1 MNQIYSKIP
10 QTALPQT
17 THDKIAW
24 LQLTRSRRVG
34 PATFV
39 RLINEYRSCAAALHA
54 LPNIAKDA
62 GAKGYTPYELKAAER
77 EFDHGIDQGL
87 APLFLGDPNYPI
99 LLAESPD
106 APAFLWA
113 RGNPALASQTCISL
127 VGARNASSIGV
138 RLARRMA
145 QELGEQG
152 YTVVSGLA
160 RGIDT
165 AVHEGSLDAGTIAVQ
180 AGGIFTTY
188 PKENEKLQSQI
199 GETGLCL
206 SEQPIGLVP
215 QARHFPQRNRI
226 IAGLSL
232 AVVVIEGAA
241 RSGSLITARSAADL
255 GRDVMAVP
263 GNPMD
268 PRAAGCNML
277 IRDGS
282 VLVRGAADIHEALKT
297 PNAGQQEMAF
307 SEPAS
312 DTAKI
317 SDAEIAQKI
326 LDTLSVTA
334 IAEDIVIRDTGLPP
348 TEVARH
354 ITSLELAG
362 QVHRGAGGFLS
373 LAS

>member
-1 MNQIYSKIP
+1 MNQIYTKIP
-10 QTALPQT
+10 PNALPKT

-39 RLINEYRSCAAALHA
+39 RLLNEYGTCSAALAA
-54 LPNIAKDA
+54 LPNIAQAA
-62 GAKGYTPYELKAAER
+62 GAKGYSPYETKAAER
-77 EFDHGIDQGL
+77 EFDQGL
-87 APLFLGDPNYPI
+87 DMGLTPLFLGAADYPV

-113 RGNPALASQTCISL
+113 RGNTQLASQTCISL
-127 VGARNASSIGV
+127 VGARNASSLGI
-138 RLARRMA
+138 RLARRIA
-145 QELGEQG
+145 QELGELG

-165 AVHEGSLDAGTIAVQ
+165 AVHQGSMDTGTIAVQ
-180 AGGIFTTY
+180 AGGIFTPY
-188 PKENEKLQSQI
+188 PKENEKLQQQI

-206 SEQPIGLVP
+206 SEQPIGLIP

-263 GNPMD
+263 GNPLD
-268 PRAAGCNML
+268 ARAAGCNML

-282 VLVRGAADIHEALKT
+282 VLVRGASDIHEALET
-297 PNAGQQEMAF
+297 HQTAQQEMAF
-307 SEPAS
+307 SETTDQPPHP
-312 DTAKI
+312 T
-317 SDAEIAQKI
+317 DAEIAKKI
-326 LDTLSVTA
+326 LDALSVTA
-334 IAEDIVIRDTGLPP
+334 IAEDIVIRDTGLSP

-354 ITSLELAG
+354 ITTLELSG
-362 QVHRGAGGFLS
+362 QVHRGAGGILS

>member
-1 MNQIYSKIP
+1 MNQIYAKIPPQTIP
-10 QTALPQT
+10 QTP
-17 THDKIAW
+17 HEKIAW
-24 LQLTRSRRVG
+24 LRLTRSRRVG

-39 RLINEYRSCAAALHA
+39 RLINEYGSCSAALEA
-54 LPNIAKDA
+54 LPNIAQAA
-62 GAKGYTPYELKAAER
+62 GAKGYSPYDLKAAER
-77 EFDHGIDQGL
+77 EYDQGIDLGL
-87 APLFLGDPNYPI
+87 TPLFLGASDYPV

-113 RGNPALASQTCISL
+113 RGDIRLASQTCVSL
-127 VGARNASSIGV
+127 VGARNASSLGI
-138 RLARRMA
+138 RLTRRIA
-145 QELGEQG
+145 QELGELG

-165 AVHEGSLDAGTIAVQ
+165 AVHEGSLNTGTIAVQ
-180 AGGIFTTY
+180 AGGIFTPY
-188 PKENEKLQSQI
+188 PKENEKLQTQI

-206 SEQPIGLVP
+206 SEQPIGLIP

-232 AVVVIEGAA
+232 GVVVIEGAA

-263 GNPMD
+263 GNPLD

-282 VLVRGAADIHEALKT
+282 VLVRGATDIHEALDV
-297 PNAGQQEMAF
+297 PQPAQEEMAF
-307 SEPAS
+307 HEKTSDASE
-312 DTAKI
+312 I
-317 SDAEIAQKI
+317 SDAEISQKI

-348 TEVARH
+348 TAVARH
-354 ITSLELAG
+354 ITSLELSG
-362 QVHRGAGGFLS
+362 QVHRGPGGFLS

>member
-1 MNQIYSKIP
+1 MNQIYAKIP
-10 QTALPQT
+10 PSALPKS

-39 RLINEYRSCAAALHA
+39 RLINEHGTCGDALNA
-54 LPNIAKDA
+54 LPDIAHAA
-62 GAKGYTPYELKAAER
+62 GAKGYAPYDPKAAER
-77 EFDHGIDQGL
+77 EYDQGIDLGL
-87 APLFLGDPNYPI
+87 TPLFLGHADYPV
-99 LLAESPD
+99 LLADAPD

-113 RGNPALASQTCISL
+113 RGNTALASQTCVSL
-127 VGARNASSIGV
+127 VGARNASSLGT
-138 RLARRMA
+138 RLARRIA
-145 QELGEQG
+145 QELGELG

-165 AVHEGSLDAGTIAVQ
+165 AVHEGSIDTGTIAVQ
-180 AGGIFTTY
+180 AGGIFTPY

-199 GETGLCL
+199 GEIGLCL
-206 SEQPIGLVP
+206 SEQPIGLIP

-232 AVVVIEGAA
+232 AVVVVEGAA

-263 GNPMD
+263 GSPLD

-282 VLVRGAADIHEALKT
+282 VLVRCAADIHEALET
-297 PNAGQQEMAF
+297 PQIELQPTLFNETQ
-307 SEPAS
+307 SS
-312 DTAKI
+312 KIDI
-317 SDAEIAQKI
+317 SDAEITKRI

-334 IAEDIVIRDTGLPP
+334 IAEDVVIRDTGLPP

-354 ITSLELAG
+354 ITTLELSG
-362 QVHRGAGGFLS
+362 QVQRAAGGFLS

>member
-1 MNQIYSKIP
+1 MNQLYSKIP
-10 QTALPQT
+10 PNALPQT

-24 LQLTRSRRVG
+24 LRLSRSRRVG

-39 RLINEYRSCAAALHA
+39 RLINEYGSCPAALDA
-54 LPNIAKDA
+54 LPNIAQAA
-62 GAKGYTPYELKAAER
+62 GAKGYSPYDLKAAER
-77 EFDHGIDQGL
+77 EYDQGIDLGL
-87 APLFLGDPNYPI
+87 QPLFLGAPDYPV
-99 LLAESPD
+99 LLGESPD
-106 APAFLWA
+106 APAFMWA
-113 RGNPALASQTCISL
+113 RGNIDLANRTCISL
-127 VGARNASSIGV
+127 VGARNASSLGV
-138 RLARRMA
+138 RLARRIA
-145 QELGEQG
+145 QELGEMG

-165 AVHEGSLDAGTIAVQ
+165 AVHQGSMQTGTIAVQ
-180 AGGIFTTY
+180 AGGIFTPY
-188 PKENEKLQSQI
+188 PKENEQLQSQI

-206 SEQPIGLVP
+206 SEQPIGLIP

-263 GNPMD
+263 GNPLD

-282 VLVRGAADIHEALKT
+282 VLVRGASDIHEALDI
-297 PNAGQQEMAF
+297 PNATQHEMTF
-307 SEPAS
+307 SERTDGAA
-312 DTAKI
+312 DIT
-317 SDAEIAQKI
+317 DAEITKKI

-348 TEVARH
+348 TQVARH
-354 ITSLELAG
+354 ITTLELSG
-362 QVHRGAGGFLS
+362 QVHRGAGGLLS